1 MAYGLNQQE
10 TTELTEQ
17 VLIGMV
23 DSGSLNLPAAE
34 EIMARL
40 NRGAKLI
47 PIIGNMISTKHIT
60 SVTGGKI
67 QASVRALAAQH
78 RSTLK

>member
-17 VLIGMV
+17 VLISMV
-23 DSGSLNLPAAE
+23 DSESIHLHTAE
-34 EIMARL
+34 EIMGRL
-40 NRGAKLI
+40 NRGGKLI
-47 PIIGNMISTKHIT
+47 PVIGNMVSTKKICNG
-60 SVTGGKI
+60 VGGKI